1 MLFRSDKELLEEAE
15 NLLNTKFNDI
25 NDIVYDLLEEV
36 KYLRDRLN
44 KIENPLLEDYDDPRY
59 EYGY

>member
-1 MLFRSDKELLEEAE
+1 MEEVDKELLEEAE

-36 KYLRDRLN
+36 KYLKNKLN
-44 KIENPLLEDYDDPRY
+44 KIENPLLEDYDDPRS

>member
-1 MLFRSDKELLEEAE
+1 MEEVDKELLEEAE

-36 KYLRDRLN
+36 KYLKNKLN
-44 KIENPLLEDYDDPRY
+44 KIENPPLEDYNDPRY